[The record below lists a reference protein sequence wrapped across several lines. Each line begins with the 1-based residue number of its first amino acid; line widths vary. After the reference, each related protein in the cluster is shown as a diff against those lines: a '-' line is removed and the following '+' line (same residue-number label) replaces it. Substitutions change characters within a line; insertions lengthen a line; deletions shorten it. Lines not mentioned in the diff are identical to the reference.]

1 MIISRTPCRISIA
14 GGGTDLPSYYKKFG
28 SFFISGAIN
37 KYIYIIAFRRPEY
50 YPEIYLR
57 YSKVEIVDSPR
68 KLKHDLAREALR
80 LLGIS
85 KAIEV
90 TSIADVKAETG
101 LGSSS
106 SYTVGLLHAL
116 HAYKRENIPIQTL
129 AEEACKL
136 EIELLKRPIGKQD
149 QYTAAFGGINCYEI
163 DKNGYVTVEPLRI
176 SYHIANE
183 LEQNLLMFFTG
194 IQRDAAKVLV
204 HQSELTRKND
214 KDMIENLHYVK
225 ELAGY
230 MRQILEKGQLKKFG
244 ELIHEHWLMKKK
256 RQGKIS
262 SDAAK
267 KIDRWYTI
275 ARENGAIGGK
285 IVGAGGGGFF
295 IFYCEKG
302 KDNLRKVLA
311 KEGLIETPFQFDY
324 EGTKIIAN
332 F

>member
-1 MIISRTPCRISIA
+1 MIISRTPVRISIA
-14 GGGTDLPSYYKKFG
+14 GGGTDLPSYYRRFG

-37 KYIYIIAFRRPEY
+37 KYIYIVAFHRPEY

-57 YSKVEIVDSPR
+57 YSKVEVVDSID
-68 KLKHDLAREALR
+68 KLKHDLAKEALR
-80 LLGIS
+80 MLGIS
-85 KAIEV
+85 KAIEI

-116 HAYKRENIPIQTL
+116 HAYKRENVPVQVL

-136 EIELLKRPIGKQD
+136 EIDILKRPVGKQD
-149 QYTAAFGGINCYEI
+149 QYTAAFGGINCFEI
-163 DKNGYVTVEPLRI
+163 DKRGYVTVEPLRI

-194 IQRDAAKVLV
+194 IQRDAAKFLA
-204 HQSELTRKND
+204 HQAQMTLKNNRA
-214 KDMIENLHYVK
+214 MVNNLGQVK
-225 ELAGY
+225 ELA
-230 MRQILEKGQLKKFG
+230 REIRRVLEKGELKKFG
-244 ELIHEHWLMKKK
+244 ELMHAHWIMKKK
-256 RQGKIS
+256 RQGKVS
-262 SDAAK
+262 HNAEK
-267 KIDRWYTI
+267 KIDKWYTI

-302 KDNLRKVLA
+302 KEDLRNALV

-324 EGTKIIAN
+324 EGTKIILN
-332 F
+332 L

>member
-1 MIISRTPCRISIA
+1 MIISRTPVRISIA

-28 SFFISGAIN
+28 SFFISGTVN
-37 KYIYIIAFRRPEY
+37 KYIYIIAFKRPEY

-57 YSKVEIVDSPR
+57 YSKVEIVDSVK
-68 KLKHDLAREALR
+68 KLRHDLARNALQM
-80 LLGIS
+80 LGIG

-106 SYTVGLLHAL
+106 SYTVGLLNAL
-116 HAYKRENIPIQTL
+116 HTYKRENVPVQTL

-136 EIELLKRPIGKQD
+136 EIEILKRPVGKQD
-149 QYTAAFGGINCYEI
+149 QYSAAFGGVNCYEI
-163 DKNGYVTVEPLRI
+163 DKAGYVTVEPLRI

-194 IQRDAAKVLV
+194 LQRDAGKILAYQNKMTN
-204 HQSELTRKND
+204 HGD
-214 KDMIENLHYVK
+214 KDMISNLHQVK
-225 ELAGY
+225 ELAKIT
-230 MRQILEKGQLKKFG
+230 RKLLEKGNLTKFG
-244 ELIHEHWLMKKK
+244 ELMNEHWLVKRK
-256 RQGKIS
+256 RQPRTS
-262 SDAAK
+262 ASK
-267 KIDRWYTI
+267 KIDRWYQI
-275 ARENGAIGGK
+275 AKDNGAIGGK

-302 KDNLRKVLA
+302 KDNLRKAMA

-324 EGTKIIAN
+324 EGTKIIYN
-332 F
+332 L

>member
-14 GGGTDLPSYYKKFG
+14 GGGTDLPSYYKKFN

-57 YSKVEIVDSPR
+57 YSKVEIVNSPK
-68 KLKHDLAREALR
+68 KLRHDLAREALR

-85 KAIEV
+85 KAIEI

-106 SYTVGLLHAL
+106 SYAVGLLHAL
-116 HAYKRENIPIQTL
+116 HAYKRENVPIQVL

-136 EIELLKRPIGKQD
+136 EIDVLKRPVGKQD

-194 IQRDAAKVLV
+194 IQRDASKVLI
-204 HQSELTRKND
+204 HQSELTLQDNKE
-214 KDMIENLHYVK
+214 MITNLHFVK
-225 ELAGY
+225 ELSFEVKKV
-230 MRQILEKGQLKKFG
+230 LEKGRLRKFG
-244 ELIHEHWLMKKK
+244 ELMHEHWIAKKK
-256 RQGKIS
+256 RQGRVS
-262 SDAAK
+262 SNTTK

-295 IFYCEKG
+295 IFYCEEG
-302 KDNLRKVLA
+302 KDNVRKALA
-311 KEGLIETPFQFDY
+311 REGLIETPFQFDY
-324 EGTKIIAN
+324 EGTKIITN